1 MAKPMTPTDVMV
13 VNGWYLDLSEISDI
27 GIDALFQTLEGVGR
41 SNGTVEVVDAGT
53 NKKLKFSDQIIDFSE
68 MTLTRTYQN
77 NKIDKAMQDLIS
89 EMLSTGL
96 KLDEVIAV
104 KMHNGVQVMRYLFTG
119 FRFSSEEN
127 PAFDTEGTEKFT
139 VSYKATCDD
148 YVQLPY

>member
-1 MAKPMTPTDVMV
+1 MATPMIPTDAMV

-27 GIDALFQTLEGVGR
+27 GINALFQTLEGVSR

-53 NKKLKFSDQIIDFSE
+53 NKKLKFSDQLIDYSE

-77 NKIDKAMQDLIS
+77 NKIDTVMEDLVT
-89 EMLSTGL
+89 EMLTTGL

-104 KMHNGVQVMRYLFTG
+104 KMHNGVQVKRILFTG
-119 FRFSSEEN
+119 FRFLSEEH
-127 PAFDTEGTEKFT
+127 PTWDTEGAEKYT

-148 YVQLPY
+148 YAILPY

>member
-1 MAKPMTPTDVMV
+1 MATPMIPTDAMV

-27 GIDALFQTLEGVGR
+27 GINALFQTLEGVSR

-53 NKKLKFSDQIIDFSE
+53 NKKLKFSDQLIDYSE

-77 NKIDKAMQDLIS
+77 NKIDTVMEDLITES
-89 EMLSTGL
+89 LSTGL

-104 KMHNGVQVMRYLFTG
+104 KMHNGVQVKRILFTG
-119 FRFSSEEN
+119 FRFLSEEH
-127 PAFDTEGTEKFT
+127 PTWDTEGTEKYT

-148 YVQLPY
+148 YVILPY